1 MMTVLVKDSNGNVVI
16 EKEINQEEVLLKV
29 CVRDDDFSG
38 EQKEYSIEQV
48 FGSYH

>member
-1 MMTVLVKDSNGNVVI
+1 MMTVLVKDSNVNVVI

-29 CVRDDDFSG
+29 CVRDEDFSG